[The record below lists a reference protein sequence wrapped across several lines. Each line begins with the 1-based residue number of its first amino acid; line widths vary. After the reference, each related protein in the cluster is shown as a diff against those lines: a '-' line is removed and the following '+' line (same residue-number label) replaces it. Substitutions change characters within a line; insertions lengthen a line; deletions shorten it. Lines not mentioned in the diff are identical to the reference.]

1 MGLKLSELASRAR
14 EDKLLLADIQGGRFS
29 ISSLGGIGGTAF
41 TQIVNAPEGA
51 ILGVS
56 RSSTK
61 PVWNGEAFEP
71 RLMLPIS
78 LTYDHRV
85 VDGALGARFI
95 THLSSILADM
105 RRAML

>member
-1 MGLKLSELASRAR
+1 
-14 EDKLLLADIQGGRFS
+14 
-29 ISSLGGIGGTAF
+29 
-41 TQIVNAPEGA
+41 
-51 ILGVS
+51 
-56 RSSTK
+56 
-61 PVWNGEAFEP
+61 
-71 RLMLPIS
+71 MLPIS